1 MNKLLVL
8 IQCKDEVGLVA
19 NITRILANHK
29 LNIIAMREFVDEEE
43 QRFFARISCGN
54 LIENAEELKLEL
66 QNALPKNALIEVVP
80 KADKSIAVLV
90 TKEFHC
96 LSDILIRNYFKT
108 LGAEVKCVI
117 GNYENLKELSEKLDV
132 PFHYIS
138 HENISKE
145 EFESAIIA
153 QLDQYE
159 LDYIVLAKFMRIISP
174 SFVAK
179 YKHQIINIHHSF
191 LPAFIGAS
199 PYQQAFKRGVKIIGA
214 TAHFVTNDLD
224 EGPIINQQTIHVN
237 HTYGAKQMAIA
248 GREIEKSVL
257 SKALELV
264 FDDRVFVVGNK
275 TVVFE

>member
-8 IQCKDEVGLVA
+8 IQCSDEVGLVA
-19 NITRILANHK
+19 NISRILAAHH
-29 LNIIAMREFVDEEE
+29 LNIITMREFVDEHD
-43 QRFFARISCGN
+43 QRFFARISCNGM
-54 LIENAEELKLEL
+54 IENELALKAELQTALP
-66 QNALPKNALIEVVP
+66 QNALVEVVP
-80 KADKSIAVLV
+80 KVDKQIAVLV

-108 LGAEVKCVI
+108 LGADVKCVI

-138 HENISKE
+138 HENLSKE
-145 EFESAIIA
+145 DFEAAIIQ
-153 QLDQYE
+153 QLDKYE

-174 SFVAK
+174 LFVAK

-237 HTYGAKQMAIA
+237 HTYGAKQMAVA

-257 SKALELV
+257 SKALELI

>member
-19 NITRILANHK
+19 NISRILAAHK

-43 QRFFARISCGN
+43 QRFFARISCSGVIDQEQQFRSE
-54 LIENAEELKLEL
+54 LENT
-66 QNALPKNALIEVVP
+66 LPKGAIIKVVT
-80 KADKSIAVLV
+80 KVDKRIAVLV

-108 LGAEVKCVI
+108 LGAEVACVI

-138 HENISKE
+138 HVDITKE
-145 EFESAIIA
+145 QFEVKIIQ
-153 QLDQYE
+153 QLSYYE
-159 LDYIVLAKFMRIISP
+159 LDYLVLAKFMRIISP
-174 SFVAK
+174 EFVAK
-179 YKHQIINIHHSF
+179 YQQKIINIHHSF

-224 EGPIINQQTIHVN
+224 EGPIINQQTTEVN

-257 SKALELV
+257 SKALALV

-275 TVVFE
+275 TVVFD

>member
-19 NITRILANHK
+19 NITHILASHQ

-43 QRFFARISCGN
+43 QRFFARISCSN
-54 LIENAEELKLEL
+54 IIDETEELKIEL
-66 QNALPKNALIEVVP
+66 QQKLPQNALIEVLP
-80 KADKSIAVLV
+80 KTDKSIAILV

-108 LGAEVKCVI
+108 LGAKVKCVI

-132 PFHYIS
+132 PFYYIS
-138 HENISKE
+138 HENLSKE
-145 EFESAIIA
+145 DFELAIMK
-153 QLDQYE
+153 QLDQYQ

-199 PYQQAFKRGVKIIGA
+199 PYQQAFNRGVKIIGA
-214 TAHFVTNDLD
+214 TAHFVTDDLD

-237 HTYGAKQMAIA
+237 HTYGAKQMSVA

-275 TVVFE
+275 TVVFD

>member
-19 NITRILANHK
+19 NITRILAGHQ

-43 QRFFARISCGN
+43 QRFFARISCSN
-54 LIENAEELKLEL
+54 SIESTEAIKLEL
-66 QNALPKNALIEVVP
+66 QNSLPQNSLIEVVP

-108 LGAEVKCVI
+108 FGAEVKCVI
-117 GNYENLKELSEKLDV
+117 GNYENLKGLSEKLDV

-138 HENISKE
+138 HEGISKE
-145 EFESAIIA
+145 DFEKAIVQ
-153 QLDQYE
+153 QLDHYE

-174 SFVAK
+174 NFVAK
-179 YKHQIINIHHSF
+179 YKDQIINIHHSF

-214 TAHFVTNDLD
+214 TAHFVTDDLD

>member
-19 NITRILANHK
+19 NITRILASHQ

-43 QRFFARISCGN
+43 QRFFARISCSN
-54 LIENAEELKLEL
+54 SIENTEALKLEL
-66 QNALPKNALIEVVP
+66 QRSLPKNSLIEVVP
-80 KADKSIAVLV
+80 NADKSIAVLV

-138 HENISKE
+138 HEGISKE
-145 EFESAIIA
+145 DFEKAIIA

-174 SFVAK
+174 NFVAK